1 MKQPSSSATRPPG
14 ARTRP
19 PGARA
24 RRRSAGHGIML
35 TSGLAIALAAV
46 LLPFYWLVVAATHSS
61 DEIFAAPPPLLPG
74 DHLAENLAALQ
85 EAASF
90 GQVVLNSLLVA
101 ALYTV
106 CAGVVCTL
114 AGYAFAK
121 YRFRGRDRLFGVLM
135 LGLVIP
141 QQVTLIPLFK
151 MMAQWEWL
159 NTYQAVLMPNLA
171 LPFGIFLMRQSM
183 AALPDELLD
192 SGRMDGCGEFRL
204 FLRVVV
210 PPMRPALAALAI
222 FLFLFQW
229 NDFIWP
235 LIVLRD
241 SASYTIPVAL
251 AALQGVDDTDYG
263 AILTGTAVA
272 AIPMALVF
280 LVLQRHFV
288 SGLLA
293 GAVKE

>member
-1 MKQPSSSATRPPG
+1 MRP
-14 ARTRP
+14 
-19 PGARA
+19 A
-24 RRRSAGHGIML
+24 RRRHAILL
-35 TSGLAIALAAV
+35 TSSLAITLAAV
-46 LLPFYWLVVAATHSS
+46 VIPLYWLIIASTHSS
-61 DEIFAAPPPLLPG
+61 REIFDSPPPLLPG
-74 DHLAENLAALQ
+74 GHLAENLDTLQ
-85 EAASF
+85 RTASF
-90 GQVVLNSLLVA
+90 GRVVLNSTLIA
-101 ALYTV
+101 AIYTL
-106 CAGVVCTL
+106 CAGAVCTL
-114 AGYAFAK
+114 AGYGFAK
-121 YRFRGRDRLFGVLM
+121 YRFRGREALFGLLM

-141 QQVTLIPLFK
+141 VQVTLIPLFK
-151 MMAQWEWL
+151 LMAQLEWL
-159 NTYQAVLMPNLA
+159 NTYQAVVMPNLA

-192 SGRMDGCGEFRL
+192 SARMDGCGELRL
-204 FLRVVV
+204 FWKVVL

-222 FLFLFQW
+222 FLFLYQW

-241 SASYTIPVAL
+241 SQSFTIPVAL
-251 AALQGVDDTDYG
+251 AALQGLNNTDYG

-272 AIPMALVF
+272 AVPMAVVF

>member
-1 MKQPSSSATRPPG
+1 MSQFSGRVGPNRPSAPNG
-14 ARTRP
+14 
-19 PGARA
+19 RA
-24 RRRSAGHGIML
+24 HRRSAGSGILL
-35 TSGLAIALAAV
+35 TSGLAIVLAAV
-46 LLPFYWLVVAATHSS
+46 LVPFYWLIIASTHDS
-61 DEIFAAPPPLLPG
+61 DDIFGSPPPLLPG
-74 DHLAENLAALQ
+74 EHLGKNLSSLQ
-85 EAASF
+85 ETASF
-90 GQVVLNSLLVA
+90 GQVVLNSLLIAVV
-101 ALYTV
+101 YTL
-106 CAGVVCTL
+106 CAGLVCTL

-121 YRFRGRDRLFGVLM
+121 YGFKGRDLLFGLLM

-141 QQVTLIPLFK
+141 NQVTVIPLFQL
-151 MMAQWEWL
+151 MADWQWL
-159 NTYQAVLMPNLA
+159 NTYQAVVLPNLA

-204 FLRVVV
+204 FLRVVL
-210 PPMRPALAALAI
+210 PPMKPALAALGI

-229 NDFIWP
+229 NDFVWP
-235 LIVLRD
+235 LIILRD

-251 AALQGVDDTDYG
+251 ASLQGVDDTDYS
-263 AILTGTAVA
+263 ALLTGTAVA

-280 LVLQRHFV
+280 LALQRHFV

>member
-1 MKQPSSSATRPPG
+1 MTTSTTGRTRAG
-14 ARTRP
+14 ARGSRRP
-19 PGARA
+19 RTVGN
-24 RRRSAGHGIML
+24 SILL

-46 LLPFYWLVVAATHSS
+46 LVPFYWLVIASTHSS
-61 DEIFAAPPPLLPG
+61 QEIFGSPPPLLPG
-74 DHLAENLAALQ
+74 GHLTENLSSLQ
-85 EAASF
+85 ETVSF
-90 GQVVLNSLLVA
+90 GRVVLNSLFIA

-121 YRFRGRDRLFGVLM
+121 YHFKGREALFGLVM

-141 QQVTLIPLFK
+141 NQVTLVPLFK
-151 MMAQWEWL
+151 LMADLEWL
-159 NTYQAVLMPNLA
+159 NTYQAVILPNLA

-183 AALPDELLD
+183 GALPDELLD
-192 SGRMDGCGEFRL
+192 SGRIDGCGEFRL
-204 FLRVVV
+204 FVKIVL
-210 PPMRPALAALAI
+210 PPMKPALAALGI

-241 SASYTIPVAL
+241 NASFTIPVAL
-251 AALQGVDDTDYG
+251 ASLQGVDDTDYG
-263 AILTGTAVA
+263 ALLTGTAVA
-272 AIPMALVF
+272 AIPMAIVF
-280 LVLQRHFV
+280 LALQRHFV

>member
-1 MKQPSSSATRPPG
+1 MTTPTAGSTR
-14 ARTRP
+14 AK
-19 PGARA
+19 
-24 RRRSAGHGIML
+24 RRRAGHGILL

-46 LLPFYWLVVAATHSS
+46 VLPFYWLVIASTHSS
-61 DEIFAAPPPLLPG
+61 QEIFASPPPLLPG
-74 DHLAENLAALQ
+74 GHLDENLATLQ
-85 EAASF
+85 ETASF
-90 GQVVLNSLLVA
+90 GRVVLNSLLIA
-101 ALYTV
+101 ALYTG
-106 CAGVVCTL
+106 CAGIVCTL

-121 YRFRGRDRLFGVLM
+121 YRFKGGDALFGLLM

-141 QQVTLIPLFK
+141 SQVTLVPLFK
-151 MMAQWEWL
+151 MMAELQWL
-159 NTYQAVLMPNLA
+159 NTYQAVVMPNLA

-183 AALPDELLD
+183 GALPDELLD
-192 SGRMDGCGEFRL
+192 SGRIDGCGEFRL
-204 FLRVVV
+204 FVKVVL
-210 PPMRPALAALAI
+210 PPMRPALAALGI
-222 FLFLFQW
+222 FLFLYQW

-241 SASYTIPVAL
+241 STSFTIPVAL
-251 AALQGVDDTDYG
+251 AALQGLDDTDYG

-280 LVLQRHFV
+280 LALQRHFV

>member
-1 MKQPSSSATRPPG
+1 MRP
-14 ARTRP
+14 ARPRH
-19 PGARA
+19 A
-24 RRRSAGHGIML
+24 ILL
-35 TSGLAIALAAV
+35 TSSLAITLAAV
-46 LLPFYWLVVAATHSS
+46 VIPLYWLIIASTHSS
-61 DEIFAAPPPLLPG
+61 REIFDSPPPLLPG
-74 DHLAENLAALQ
+74 GHLAENLDTLQ
-85 EAASF
+85 RTASF
-90 GQVVLNSLLVA
+90 GRVVLNSTLIA
-101 ALYTV
+101 AIYTL
-106 CAGVVCTL
+106 CAGAVCTL
-114 AGYAFAK
+114 AGYGFAK
-121 YRFRGRDRLFGVLM
+121 YRFRGREALFGLLM

-141 QQVTLIPLFK
+141 VQVTLIPLFK
-151 MMAQWEWL
+151 LMAQLEWL
-159 NTYQAVLMPNLA
+159 NTYQAVVMPNLA

-192 SGRMDGCGEFRL
+192 SARMDGCGELRL
-204 FLRVVV
+204 FWKVVL

-222 FLFLFQW
+222 FLFLYQW

-241 SASYTIPVAL
+241 SQSFTIPVAL
-251 AALQGVDDTDYG
+251 AALQGLNNTDYG

-272 AIPMALVF
+272 AVPMAVVF